1 MHRSVVVVVVAVVGG
16 LEVVAGLDVVDG
28 GLEVVVVVVVVPQT
42 FLRTLITSPLASVS
56 QTNCVQESVVAIG
69 GTYVV
74 VAAGF
79 SFSSFLPFSSCSC
92 WKKSLSLPS
101 LNWAT
106 SSRMASEARMAVAAT
121 RNRLRDFMVG

>member
-1 MHRSVVVVVVAVVGG
+1 MVAVVGG

-56 QTNCVQESVVAIG
+56 QTNCVQEAVVGVAIG

-92 WKKSLSLPS
+92 
-101 LNWAT
+101 
-106 SSRMASEARMAVAAT
+106 
-121 RNRLRDFMVG
+121 